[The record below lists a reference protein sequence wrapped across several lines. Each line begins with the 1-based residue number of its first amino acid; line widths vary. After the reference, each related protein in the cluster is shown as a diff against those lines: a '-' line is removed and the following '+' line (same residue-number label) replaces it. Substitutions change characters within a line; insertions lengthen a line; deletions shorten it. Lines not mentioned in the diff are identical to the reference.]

1 MLKATTQMIAMAN
14 ATTTV
19 EVWAFAT
26 EFLAAHG
33 FCRVAYGASH
43 LGRDEK
49 FSDPRNF
56 TYMTNYNSSD
66 SKTNFSLEKHRH
78 TATYRWLMH
87 NTGAVSWGWSQNE
100 YREGRLE
107 GEELVAH
114 EQALK
119 IGLSAGYSISFA
131 DASPRYRAAV
141 SLGAAPDRTQAEI
154 DAYWQI
160 HGVDIQAFCH
170 MLHLKFRSMP
180 NPTERRPLSPRQRE
194 VLQWVAEGKTTQDTA
209 MIMGI
214 SPAMVE
220 KHLRLA
226 REVLDVET
234 TAHAIARAAMLNELF
249 STAQDHAPKRREQP

>member
-1 MLKATTQMIAMAN
+1 MLKATTQMICMAN
-14 ATTTV
+14 ATTTE
-19 EVWAFAT
+19 EVWEIAT
-26 EFLAAHG
+26 RFLEAHG

-56 TYMTNYNSSD
+56 TYMTNYNSGD
-66 SKTNFSLEKHRH
+66 NKANFSLEKHRH
-78 TATYRWLMH
+78 TATYRWLM
-87 NTGAVSWGWSQNE
+87 NNIGAVSWGWSQNE
-100 YREGRLE
+100 YREGRLH
-107 GEELVAH
+107 GQELEAH
-114 EQALK
+114 EEAVK

-131 DASPRYRAAV
+131 DVSPRYRAAV
-141 SLGAAPDRTQAEI
+141 SLGASQDCTQDDV
-154 DAYWQI
+154 DAYWRV
-160 HGVDIQAFCH
+160 HGADIQAFCH

-194 VLQWVAEGKTTQDTA
+194 VLQWVAEGKTMQDTA

-226 REVLDVET
+226 REALDVET
-234 TAHAIARAAMLNELF
+234 TAHAIARATMLNELF
-249 STAQDHAPKRREQP
+249 NTTAGTHAPKRHD